1 MNQSALQS
9 YQVQQIMTA
18 SPAKLVA
25 LLYDK
30 AISSLSEAA
39 AAIERGDIAARHN
52 ANRRAIDIVA
62 QLWSTLDLE
71 RGGEIAAN
79 LDRLYDF
86 AMRRLADVDM
96 KNDAQAAHDVIG
108 LLDPLRRSW
117 HELAAQPSQAALQ
130 QPASQQ
136 PAPQHQAPRAPSYP
150 ADTGA
155 PTADA
160 PTTSIT
166 ISA

>member
-30 AISSLSEAA
+30 AISCLGEAI
-39 AAIERGDIAARHN
+39 AAIEKGEIAARHN
-52 ANRRAIDIVA
+52 ANRKVIDIVA
-62 QLWSTLDLE
+62 HLWGTLDLE

-86 AMRRLADVDM
+86 IMRRLSDIDM
-96 KNDAQAAHDVIG
+96 KNDAQAARDVIG
-108 LLDPLRRSW
+108 LLDPLRKSW
-117 HELAAQPSQAALQ
+117 HELAAQPS
-130 QPASQQ
+130 PE
-136 PAPQHQAPRAPSYP
+136 APQQVPQQVTQQAPARPSAYP
-150 ADTGA
+150 ADPGTPAPGGA
-155 PTADA
+155 I
-160 PTTSIT
+160 SSVT